1 LNSNLSEWFKVTQKK
16 PSLPANAAAAPRSTD
31 QSKPQAAA
39 SKTGKGGST
48 KATFKANEFI
58 VYPAHGVG
66 VIKRIEK
73 KLISGKEKSFYVLQV
88 LENGMTI
95 MVPTDNTA
103 GVGLRALVSKQ
114 EVDEVMGILRDK
126 KVKIDRTTWNRRYRE
141 YMEKIKTGSVK
152 EIAEVLRNLYLLKNS
167 KDLSFGEKKMFD
179 TAKNLLVKE
188 ISMSNRI
195 PEAEVEA
202 ELTKA
207 LGSA

>member
-1 LNSNLSEWFKVTQKK
+1 MEDFMFKVGD
-16 PSLPANAAAAPRSTD
+16 NA
-31 QSKPQAAA
+31 
-39 SKTGKGGST
+39 
-48 KATFKANEFI
+48 

-66 VIKRIEK
+66 VIKRIEEK
-73 KLISGKEKSFYVLQV
+73 MISGAKKSFYVLQV
-88 LENGMTI
+88 IENGMTI

-103 GVGLRALVSKQ
+103 GVGLRALVSQQ

-126 KVKIDRTTWNRRYRE
+126 AVKIDRTTWNRRYRE

-188 ISMSNRI
+188 ISMSNRL
-195 PEAEVEA
+195 PESEVEA

>member
-1 LNSNLSEWFKVTQKK
+1 MIKNSLFRLTPLTQGVSISPGQCHTLVSDFFRGLLYRMENFMFKVGD
-16 PSLPANAAAAPRSTD
+16 NA
-31 QSKPQAAA
+31 
-39 SKTGKGGST
+39 
-48 KATFKANEFI
+48 

-88 LENGMTI
+88 IENGMTI

-114 EVDEVMGILRDK
+114 EVDEVLGILRDK

-188 ISMSNRI
+188 ISMSGAI

>member
-1 LNSNLSEWFKVTQKK
+1 MEDFMFKVGD
-16 PSLPANAAAAPRSTD
+16 NA
-31 QSKPQAAA
+31 
-39 SKTGKGGST
+39 
-48 KATFKANEFI
+48 

-66 VIKRIEK
+66 IIKRIEK
-73 KLISGKEKSFYVLQV
+73 KVVSGKEKSFYVLQV
-88 LENGMTI
+88 IENGMTI

-103 GVGLRALVSKQ
+103 GVGLRALVSQQ

-126 KVKIDRTTWNRRYRE
+126 EVKIDRTTWNRRYRE

-188 ISMSNRI
+188 ISMSNSI
-195 PEAEVEA
+195 PESEVEA
-202 ELTKA
+202 ELAKA
-207 LGSA
+207 LGGA

>member
-1 LNSNLSEWFKVTQKK
+1 MEDFMFKVGD
-16 PSLPANAAAAPRSTD
+16 NA
-31 QSKPQAAA
+31 
-39 SKTGKGGST
+39 
-48 KATFKANEFI
+48 

-66 VIKRIEK
+66 VIKRIEEK
-73 KLISGKEKSFYVLQV
+73 MISGAKKSFYVLQV
-88 LENGMTI
+88 IENGMTI

-114 EVDEVMGILRDK
+114 EVDEVMDILRDK
-126 KVKIDRTTWNRRYRE
+126 GVKIDRTTWNRRYRE

-188 ISMSNRI
+188 ISMSNHL
-195 PEAEVEA
+195 PESEVEA